1 MKKLLYLGLL
11 FTVPTFAQTTEKDTV
26 VFKDEYYEMVY
37 QLKRERELST
47 QAKKDFDS
55 LIELS
60 SLLITYYRER
70 AEIAEEL
77 VIKHG
82 RKCDRKK
89 YIYSPI
95 KNK

>member
-1 MKKLLYLGLL
+1 MKYLLYLGLL
-11 FTVPTFAQTTEKDTV
+11 FATPTFAQKSEKDTTV
-26 VFKDEYYEMVY
+26 LKEEYYELVH
-37 QLKRERELST
+37 QLRQERETS
-47 QAKKDFDS
+47 AIEKKNFVT

-60 SLLITYYRER
+60 ELLITYYRDRADR
-70 AEIAEEL
+70 AEEIIL
-77 VIKHG
+77 KHG